1 MAVGAAR
8 GGGTCGG
15 AGCFGGGG
23 GFGYFG
29 VVVVGGPCLA
39 VVRAGVELCVAEE
52 EEAGRVVER
61 CGGGGGGGCARSDGV
76 AGCFSAQ
83 RAISNIGTLHLLL
96 RVAIWPRR
104 AVPGQRGTR
113 RWGISARPLP
123 SCPA

>member
-61 CGGGGGGGCARSDGV
+61 CGGGGGGCARSDGV

-104 AVPGQRGTR
+104 GVPGQRGTR